1 MTDKDREFVEN
12 IDEEYYTRVKT
23 SDDFY
28 RRKKLILM
36 NLDRLQNK
44 VEPMANNY
52 EDYKQLKFIVM
63 QRAKQK
69 KSIVKNFGKL
79 EKFKMGRHEEWFND
93 QEWSSDKQTKGSSNS
108 NDDFDLLYGLENE
121 QTRETKEKIR
131 QSKQNKGR
139 GLLLSF
145 YEFN

>member
-1 MTDKDREFVEN
+1 MYNKSEVEEDYAPTKNSKEAIMQTMTDKDREFVEHIN
-12 IDEEYYTRVKT
+12 EEYYTRVKT

-63 QRAKQK
+63 QRAK
-69 KSIVKNFGKL
+69 
-79 EKFKMGRHEEWFND
+79 
-93 QEWSSDKQTKGSSNS
+93 
-108 NDDFDLLYGLENE
+108 
-121 QTRETKEKIR
+121 
-131 QSKQNKGR
+131 
-139 GLLLSF
+139 
-145 YEFN
+145 